1 MVQPVNNSANEVSPP
16 AGLSAFVDRLS
27 ALMPQLCQTMI
38 RHEENYLASGRL
50 NLPQAWALE
59 ALAGGERTMHELA
72 RLLRLKSSTST
83 LFVDR
88 LELTGLV
95 RRRRDPG
102 DRRAVRVELTRRG
115 RNVVDQ
121 LRAQKRAG
129 MLTLFKPLTVG
140 ERKRYLELIEKLVRE
155 LDRENSRAS
164 RPARS

>member
-1 MVQPVNNSANEVSPP
+1 M
-16 AGLSAFVDRLS
+16 
-27 ALMPQLCQTMI
+27 
-38 RHEENYLASGRL
+38 
-50 NLPQAWALE
+50 
-59 ALAGGERTMHELA
+59 
-72 RLLRLKSSTST
+72 
-83 LFVDR
+83 

-140 ERKRYLELIEKLVRE
+140 ERKQYLELIEKLVRE
-155 LDRENSRAS
+155 LDRENSRAR